1 MPIFVYSGLGTSNEI
16 TADRNLGDI
25 ETHVFNLVFFTFRRF
40 RRIYRLVT
48 HGIGQEL
55 GHVVCLFVCLL
66 VLLTHLV
73 IISITLSL
81 EGKISSETTTI
92 TNLSPVTFN
101 AAPSLSFEKNA
112 SRCLTMQ

>member
-1 MPIFVYSGLGTSNEI
+1 MLIFVYSGLGTSDEI
-16 TADRNLGDI
+16 TLGRNLSDI
-25 ETHVFNLVFFTFRRF
+25 ETHGFNLVFFTFRR
-40 RRIYRLVT
+40 RYRLVT